1 MPGSITIVTLLL
13 VLLLALCTTPAQ
25 AADGVPDTPAANWIE
40 LAQLVYRHKK
50 PSSAP
55 PTTEAPLDES
65 AGSGEE

>member
-1 MPGSITIVTLLL
+1 MRGSITIVTLLL
-13 VLLLALCTTPAQ
+13 VLLALCTTHAQ

>member
-1 MPGSITIVTLLL
+1 MHGSIIIVTLLL

-25 AADGVPDTPAANWIE
+25 AADGVPATPAANWIE

-50 PSSAP
+50 PSWR

-65 AGSGEE
+65 AGGAEE

>member
-1 MPGSITIVTLLL
+1 MHGNIIIGTL
-13 VLLLALCTTPAQ
+13 VLLLALCTTPVQ
-25 AADGVPDTPAANWIE
+25 AADDVPATPAANWIE

-65 AGSGEE
+65 AGSAAE